1 MTNFSWGTDPEF
13 MLQKDGKICSA
24 IGVLK
29 GDKENK
35 TKVNDCEFYYDN
47 VLAECTI
54 PPSYSKE
61 EAVENVRNCLHD
73 FSKLVKP
80 YELVV
85 KSSHKYDQNQLNHE
99 DALKVYCVSENC
111 CYSME
116 EIEPDTEI
124 FHKTNLRSAGGH
136 IHLGA
141 DFLKNGYNSW
151 TAVRLMD
158 LFAGIPSVFLDDNLS
173 SKKRKEIYGKSG
185 RFRFTSYGIEYRSLS
200 NFWLTS
206 PELVELFYDISKTVL
221 EIVENEKYKE
231 LWFIDE
237 DKLKDND
244 MWSNPSFDST
254 KCHQAKYNVI
264 ILKKAINTCNKD
276 LAKEYLDLIKK
287 YLPKQTYSKIE
298 ELSGSEFDF
307 KKEWNI
313 R

>member
-1 MTNFSWGTDPEF
+1 MNFTFGCDPEF
-13 MLQKDGKICSA
+13 MLQKNGEICSA
-24 IGVLK
+24 IGILK

-35 TKVNDCEFYYDN
+35 LKVNNCEFYYDN
-47 VLAECTI
+47 VLGECTV
-54 PPSYSKE
+54 PPASTKE
-61 EAVENVRNCLHD
+61 EAISNIKNCLD
-73 FSKLVKP
+73 TFFNVVSP
-80 YELVV
+80 YELII
-85 KSSHKYDQNQLNHE
+85 KASHKYDQDQLRHK

-111 CYSME
+111 CYLME
-116 EIEPDTEI
+116 EMEPDTRI

-141 DFLKNGYNSW
+141 DFLKKGYNSW
-151 TAVRLMD
+151 TAARLMD
-158 LFAGIPSVFLDDNLS
+158 LFAGIPSIFLDNDPS

-200 NFWLTS
+200 NFWLAS
-206 PELVELFYDISKTVL
+206 PKLVELFYDISETVL
-221 EIVENEKYKE
+221 SIIETEKYKE

-237 DKLKDND
+237 DKLKDNN
-244 MWSNPSFDST
+244 MWSDPKFDSA
-254 KCHQAKYNVI
+254 KCHQAKYNVLV
-264 ILKKAINTCNKD
+264 LKKAIDTCNKD